1 MQVSI
6 GIQLEYTKINQ
17 HKDIYS
23 GMEHNSGMPM
33 GNNLRKC

>member
-6 GIQLEYTKINQ
+6 GIQLEYTKIK

-23 GMEHNSGMPM
+23 GMPM
-33 GNNLRKC
+33 VNHLKEILK

>member
-23 GMEHNSGMPM
+23 GMPM
-33 GNNLRKC
+33 VNHLKEILK